1 MSDYK
6 GLFYMRYKLESKR
19 TRNIL
24 RYDYYEM
31 KNAQQDFNITMPEQF
46 IWLNECLG
54 WCAKSVDTLADRLS
68 FREFKNDNFY
78 INEIYNMNNPDL
90 IFDSAIL
97 SALITSCSFIYI
109 SKGLNGYPVLQVIDG
124 RNATGI
130 IDPTT
135 NMLTEGYAVLQR
147 DSTGRPVTE
156 AYFTDKE
163 TVYYRN
169 GVYDYTFKNPAPY
182 ALLVPIIFRP
192 DPKRMFGH
200 SRISR
205 ACMGIQQAAMRTLK
219 RAEVSAEFYSFP
231 QKYVLGMDPNAE
243 YLDKWKATISSMLQI
258 SADDN
263 GNVPTVGQ
271 FQQQSMAPYVDQL
284 KMFASLF
291 AGETGL
297 TMDDLGFS
305 TENPSSVEAI
315 KAQHEN
321 LRLIA
326 RKAQKTFGTGFLNA
340 GFLAACVRDNTAYQR
355 NLLYLTKAKWKPLF
369 EPDSSTFSIIGDSAI
384 KLNQAV
390 PGFMGKDNLR
400 DLTGI
405 EASEE
410 GV

>member
-19 TRNIL
+19 ARNVL

-31 KNAQQDFNITMPEQF
+31 KNAQQDFNITMPEHF
-46 IWLNECLG
+46 RWLNECLG

-109 SKGLNGYPVLQVIDG
+109 SNGLNGYPVLQVIDG

-271 FQQQSMAPYVDQL
+271 FQQQSMAPYVEQL

-355 NLLYLTKAKWKPLF
+355 NLLYLTKAKWEPLF

>member
-19 TRNIL
+19 ERNVL

-31 KNAQQDFNITMPEQF
+31 KNAQQDFNITMPEDF
-46 IWLNECLG
+46 SWLNECLG

-109 SKGLNGYPVLQVIDG
+109 SNGLNGYPVLQVIDG

-355 NLLYLTKAKWKPLF
+355 NLLYLTKAKWEPLF

>member
-135 NMLTEGYAVLQR
+135 NMLIEGYAVLRR
-147 DSTGRPVTE
+147 DSSDRPVIE

-163 TVYYRN
+163 TIYYRN
-169 GVYDYTFKNPAPY
+169 GIYDYTFKNPAPY

-231 QKYVLGMDPNAE
+231 QKYVLGMDPDAE

-271 FQQQSMAPYVDQL
+271 FQQQSMAPYVEQL

-355 NLLYLTKAKWKPLF
+355 NLLYLTKAKWEPLF

>member
-130 IDPTT
+130 IDQTT

-169 GVYDYTFKNPAPY
+169 GVYDYTFKNPASY

-271 FQQQSMAPYVDQL
+271 FQQQSMAPYVEQL

-355 NLLYLTKAKWKPLF
+355 NLLYLTKAKWEPLF

>member
-355 NLLYLTKAKWKPLF
+355 NLLYLTKAKWEPLF